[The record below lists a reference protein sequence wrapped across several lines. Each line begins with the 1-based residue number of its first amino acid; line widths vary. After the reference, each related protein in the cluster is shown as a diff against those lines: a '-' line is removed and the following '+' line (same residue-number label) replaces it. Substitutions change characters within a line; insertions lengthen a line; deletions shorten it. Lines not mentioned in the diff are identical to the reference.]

1 MFPFVPQYGWPILIY
16 VYWAVI
22 VIIHILLA
30 VGVYDAAKRLGRE
43 NRPVIFVAGW
53 VWAVATLI
61 GGVIPA
67 GIYWAINHSTLRS
80 NDTKG

>member
-1 MFPFVPQYGWPILIY
+1 MLPFFTQGGWAYLFY

-30 VGVYDAAKRLGRE
+30 VGVYDAAKKLKME

-67 GIYWAINHSTLRS
+67 GIYWAINHSTLRPS
-80 NDTKG
+80 DPKA